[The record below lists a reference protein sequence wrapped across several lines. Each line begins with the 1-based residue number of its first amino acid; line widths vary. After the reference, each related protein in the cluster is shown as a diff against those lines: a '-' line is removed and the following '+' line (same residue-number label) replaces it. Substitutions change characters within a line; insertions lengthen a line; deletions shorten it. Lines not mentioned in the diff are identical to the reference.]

1 MEAGSKIMVLKGQN
15 FIFGKEIFAFLPCV
29 ILNPFRT
36 NFFNLISFMKKGVL
50 KSVFIGFVFLFL
62 FVCSPVSGL
71 LDAFSHQH
79 PILFQHIK
87 IQLTDKASKA
97 MIVMSESKIP
107 ILPKTTVR
115 HAYASHLNETPGFAT
130 AEAPSSQLDFPGK
143 IASKSSKLNQTSCL

>member
-1 MEAGSKIMVLKGQN
+1 MEAGSKIIVLKGQN
-15 FIFGKEIFAFLPCV
+15 FLYGKEIFVFLLCV
-29 ILNPFRT
+29 ILQPFRP
-36 NFFNLISFMKKGVL
+36 NFFNLISLMKKGIL
-50 KSVFIGFVFLFL
+50 KSAFIGFVFLFL
-62 FVCSPVSGL
+62 FVCSPVYGL

-79 PILFQHIK
+79 PILFQHIE

-107 ILPKTTVR
+107 ILLKIPVQ

-130 AEAPSSQLDFPGK
+130 AEAPSSQLDFPGN